1 MASDGN
7 PGAISGASAVLSS
20 QAAEP
25 TKFQAGSGKTLPQSG
40 NGAAAAAAAGLRGA
54 ANAPQSSNTAPPSHS
69 AAVTSGPGTLKSGAA
84 NPNPAKS
91 PAASTSDPRALA
103 SQLNK
108 VLNNSGRADQ
118 FRVDPTSDKFIQQVN
133 PASGEVIAE
142 YSVDEFPALARS
154 IGASGLLIDETA

>member
-20 QAAEP
+20 QVADPA
-25 TKFQAGSGKTLPQSG
+25 KFQAGSGKILPQSG
-40 NGAAAAAAAGLRGA
+40 NGAAAAPLLRSA
-54 ANAPQSSNTAPPSHS
+54 ANSPQSSNPVPSSHA
-69 AAVTSGPGTLKSGAA
+69 AAVTGGSPRESGAA
-84 NPNPAKS
+84 NTS
-91 PAASTSDPRALA
+91 PPKATAASATDPQALA

-118 FRVDPTSDKFIQQVN
+118 FRVDPTSDKYIQQVN
-133 PASGEVIAE
+133 PASGDVIAE

>member
-20 QAAEP
+20 QVADPA
-25 TKFQAGSGKTLPQSG
+25 KFQAGSGKTLPQSG
-40 NGAAAAAAAGLRGA
+40 NGAAAAAAPFLRSA
-54 ANAPQSSNTAPPSHS
+54 ANSPQSSNPAPSSHA
-69 AAVTSGPGTLKSGAA
+69 AAVTGGPSSRESGAA
-84 NPNPAKS
+84 NTSPAKAT
-91 PAASTSDPRALA
+91 AASATDPQALA

-118 FRVDPTSDKFIQQVN
+118 FRVDPSSDKYIQQVN
-133 PASGEVIAE
+133 PASGDVIAE

>member
-20 QAAEP
+20 QVADPA
-25 TKFQAGSGKTLPQSG
+25 KFQAGSGKTLPQSG
-40 NGAAAAAAAGLRGA
+40 NGAAAAAAPFLRSA
-54 ANAPQSSNTAPPSHS
+54 ANSPQSSNPVPSSHA
-69 AAVTSGPGTLKSGAA
+69 AAVTGGSARESGAA
-84 NPNPAKS
+84 NTS
-91 PAASTSDPRALA
+91 PPKATAASATDPQALA

-118 FRVDPTSDKFIQQVN
+118 FRVDPTSDKYIQQVN
-133 PASGEVIAE
+133 PASGDVIAE

>member
-20 QAAEP
+20 QASDP

-40 NGAAAAAAAGLRGA
+40 NGAAAAAAPGLRGA
-54 ANAPQSSNTAPPSHS
+54 ANAPQRSNTAPPSHS
-69 AAVTSGPGTLKSGAA
+69 TALTSGPATSSSGAA
-84 NPNPAKS
+84 TSNPAKTTAA
-91 PAASTSDPRALA
+91 PASDPQALA

-118 FRVDPTSDKFIQQVN
+118 FRVDPTSDKYIQQVN
-133 PASGEVIAE
+133 PASGDVIAE

>member
-20 QAAEP
+20 QVADPA
-25 TKFQAGSGKTLPQSG
+25 KFQAGSGKTLPQSG
-40 NGAAAAAAAGLRGA
+40 NGAAAAAAPFLRSA
-54 ANAPQSSNTAPPSHS
+54 ANSPQSSNPAPSSHA
-69 AAVTSGPGTLKSGAA
+69 AAVTGGSARESGAA
-84 NPNPAKS
+84 NTS
-91 PAASTSDPRALA
+91 PPKATAASATDAQALA

-118 FRVDPTSDKFIQQVN
+118 FRVDPSSDKYIQQVN
-133 PASGEVIAE
+133 PASGDVIAE